1 VRIVKR
7 VLRHNGLR
15 KAEYSKIINLVKGE
29 ITINR
34 RIERLDTMQSLFKY
48 WHVLHLPFALV
59 MLIIMV
65 IHIAV
70 TFVFGYRWIF

>member
-1 VRIVKR
+1 MT
-7 VLRHNGLR
+7 
-15 KAEYSKIINLVKGE
+15 LVKDE
-29 ITINR
+29 ITVNR

-65 IHIAV
+65 IHVAV
-70 TFVFGYRWIF
+70 TLVLGYRWIF